1 MNWELIL
8 GFISLALTVI
18 VAFLGWKMQ
27 RKTEQITIMEH
38 QLSDKKYNA
47 YADLVG
53 LFFSILKDVKK
64 EKNTNQK
71 AMMDKMLE
79 SKKNI
84 FMYGSDNVLKAFN
97 NWLCL
102 SATEAT
108 LEYKT
113 NSLLELMIEIR
124 KDMCGVKSKIS
135 KYDLLLNLMQDS
147 QEVENLWKEMQ
158 KIK

>member
-8 GFISLALTVI
+8 GFISIALTVI
-18 VAFLGWKMQ
+18 IAILGWRMQ
-27 RKTEQITIMEH
+27 RKTEQIKIMEH

-53 LFFSILKDVKK
+53 LFFCILKDVKK

-84 FMYGSDNVLKAFN
+84 FMYGSDNVLKTFN
-97 NWLCL
+97 KWLCL
-102 SATEAT
+102 SATEVT

-113 NSLLELMIEIR
+113 DALLELMIEIR
-124 KDMCGVKSKIS
+124 KDMCGAKSKIS